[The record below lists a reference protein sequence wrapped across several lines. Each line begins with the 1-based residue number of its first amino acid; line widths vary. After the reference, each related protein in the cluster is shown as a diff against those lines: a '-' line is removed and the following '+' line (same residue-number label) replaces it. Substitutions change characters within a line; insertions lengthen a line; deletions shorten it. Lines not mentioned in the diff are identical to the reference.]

1 MTTQQTAPHGG
12 DQGTEGRDLPV
23 AVAPTTSSTPPKGPP
38 AGSAGGRL
46 TPRWLPWLLM
56 SPALVVLGGLL
67 VYPLIWVFALAFQD
81 FGLRELRQGG
91 FYWTGFDNFAEI
103 LTSSTLWRIALPNT
117 VVFAIVCVVLTVV
130 VGTLVALLL
139 ARLGPWGRGV
149 LTTAIMAAWAMP
161 AVSGTYVWV
170 YVFDTSDGIV
180 MQMLSGIGLADPA
193 TTNWFTDRLSFY
205 AIATLNV
212 VHHGFPFVA
221 VTVLA
226 GLLTVP
232 KEVLE
237 SAAIDGANAWQRFW
251 HIVYPI
257 MKPIFAVVIVLST
270 IWDFK
275 VFTQIYLMPGG
286 SGTDREMLNL
296 GTWSY
301 LEGISQNRFGYGAA
315 VAVVLTLLLLAIT
328 SVYLRTLFKQKEL

>member
-1 MTTQQTAPHGG
+1 MTTQQVVHDDTAR
-12 DQGTEGRDLPV
+12 RDTTP
-23 AVAPTTSSTPPKGPP
+23 AAPTPPPRRHRG
-38 AGSAGGRL
+38 L
-46 TPRWLPWLLM
+46 TPGWLPWALLA
-56 SPALVVLGGLL
+56 PALLVVGGLL
-67 VYPLIWVFALAFQD
+67 VYPLLWVFSLSVQD
-81 FGLRELRQGG
+81 FGLRELREGG
-91 FYWTGFDNFAEI
+91 FHWTGLDNFAEI
-103 LTSSTLWRIALPNT
+103 LTNPTLWRTALPNT
-117 VVFAIVCVVLTVV
+117 VVFAAVCVVLTVV

-170 YVFDTSDGIV
+170 YVFDTSDGMV
-180 MQMLSGIGLADPA
+180 MRLLSSVGLADPD
-193 TTNWFTDRLSFY
+193 TTNWFTDRLAFY
-205 AIATLNV
+205 SIATLNV

-237 SAAIDGANAWQRFW
+237 SAAIDGAGPWRRFW
-251 HIVYPI
+251 HITYPI
-257 MKPIFAVVIVLST
+257 MKPIFAVVVVLST

-286 SGTDREMLNL
+286 SGTDRDLLNL

-315 VAVVLTLLLLAIT
+315 VAVVLTVLLLAVT

>member
-1 MTTQQTAPHGG
+1 VTTTHEPDLRTPDPGRPEGEKKPSAPARSRGG
-12 DQGTEGRDLPV
+12 G
-23 AVAPTTSSTPPKGPP
+23 
-38 AGSAGGRL
+38 GGRL
-46 TPRWLPWLLM
+46 TPPWLPWLLLA
-56 SPALVVLGGLL
+56 PALVVVGALL
-67 VYPLIWVFALAFQD
+67 VYPLFWVVSLAFQD
-81 FGLRELRQGG
+81 FGLKELNQGG
-91 FYWTGFDNFAEI
+91 FYWTGFDNFREI
-103 LTSSTLWRIALPNT
+103 LTDPLLWKTALPNT
-117 VVFAIVCVVLTVV
+117 VVFAFACVGLTVV

-139 ARLGPWGRGV
+139 HRLGPWGRGI
-149 LTTAIMAAWAMP
+149 LTTAIMVAWAMP

-170 YVFDTSDGIV
+170 YVFDTSDGVV
-180 MQMLSGIGLADPA
+180 MRLLSGLGMVDPD

-232 KEVLE
+232 REVLE
-237 SAAIDGANAWQRFW
+237 SAEMDGAGPWRRFW
-251 HIVYPI
+251 HVTYPL
-257 MKPIFAVVIVLST
+257 MKPIFAVVVVLST

-286 SGTDREMLNL
+286 SGTNRKMLNL

-328 SVYLRTLFKQKEL
+328 AVYLRTLFKQDEIS